1 MPSCCFLIMHLNRL
15 SKLEQAAKEM
25 REATGG
31 DVL

>member
-1 MPSCCFLIMHLNRL
+1 MPTCFLIMQLSRL
-15 SKLEQAAKEM
+15 SKLEKAAKEM